1 MKKNKNKQNK
11 LSKLK
16 ESIIDTKQEVNEKII
31 INRKKE
37 ILRNQINFALD
48 GIIPKDRDYQ

>member
-16 ESIIDTKQEVNEKII
+16 EIIIDTQQEVNEKMI
-31 INRKKE
+31 INKKKE

-48 GIIPKDRDYQ
+48 GIIPRDQDN